1 MSTVAEKIQIGCPS
15 CGKKLT
21 VPRSTAGKQGRCPAC
36 KHVFLIEAPAADVP
50 LAAELVPMDDG
61 ALAPLSGDPFGAA
74 NSSDYTL
81 QPAQPS
87 AFYPNYATSSGGS
100 PGTLPAQ
107 QTIPNP
113 YAPSVTPAP
122 ASDSGGG
129 WGMNAGIGGGLL
141 LMLLAVVW
149 FFGALF
155 LADRIFFYPPIMFI
169 IGLIAFFKG
178 LVKAA
183 SG

>member
-1 MSTVAEKIQIGCPS
+1 MSTAVDKMLVGCPS

-36 KHVFLIEAPAADVP
+36 KHVFLLEAPTADVAVAADLVP
-50 LAAELVPMDDG
+50 LDDG
-61 ALAPLSGDPFGAA
+61 ALAPLSADPFGAA
-74 NSSDYTL
+74 GSSDYTL
-81 QPAQPS
+81 QPAPP
-87 AFYPNYATSSGGS
+87 ANYPNYSPYAPAT
-100 PGTLPAQ
+100 GTLPGQ

-113 YAPSVTPAP
+113 YAPSAAPAP

-129 WGMNAGIGGGLL
+129 WGINAGIGGGLL

-169 IGLIAFFKG
+169 IGVIAFIKG